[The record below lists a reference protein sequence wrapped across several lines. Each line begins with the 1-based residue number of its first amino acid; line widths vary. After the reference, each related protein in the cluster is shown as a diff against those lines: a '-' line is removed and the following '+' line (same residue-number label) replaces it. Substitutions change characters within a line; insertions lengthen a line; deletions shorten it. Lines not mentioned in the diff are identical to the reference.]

1 MKGSGFHRI
10 ASHSF
15 DRVTIFSDI
24 LVLYRLSLRN
34 QRSKFFASAPNT
46 IAKRIF
52 DVFYF
57 VHSSFFGVWS
67 KVQQRLFVLQNVYS
81 LVVAFAL
88 AFVFEL
94 RLTFVF
100 FLRGTA

>member
-52 DVFYF
+52 DVLFF
-57 VHSSFFGVWS
+57 VHSSFFWCSVKGAT
-67 KVQQRLFVLQNVYS
+67 KTVLQHS

-88 AFVFEL
+88 AFVFEV